1 MISAKLKR
9 NTYSDDDIKHWGS
22 RKACMELLWCSPA
35 TERTL
40 LRLCVATAAVHD
52 IKTRRNAGQEKDN
65 HGEPLKTVEIRD
77 CFHHLSVVRFLSMLS
92 VGVCH
97 LFCFNRRPAALRRR
111 HPLSLF

>member
-9 NTYSDDDIKHWGS
+9 NTYSDDDVKHWGS

-52 IKTRRNAGQEKDN
+52 IKTRRNAGQEKDD
-65 HGEPLKTVEIRD
+65 HGEPLETVEIRD
-77 CFHHLSVVRFLSMLS
+77 CVSSPQRCTLPVHAFCWRMSSFLLQ
-92 VGVCH
+92 
-97 LFCFNRRPAALRRR
+97 
-111 HPLSLF
+111 